1 MGFAVYRIDAEGN
14 ETPLPA
20 VAVFPGFTRA
30 PKDTTEKFP
39 IQKFYWKD
47 VYARLIAEAT
57 GSRRFRYKIVPLEG
71 SAGALTPMPI
81 PQVTSNEVEITS
93 RLSPSLS
100 AFFNRGLI
108 RRSASPAR

>member
-1 MGFAVYRIDAEGN
+1 MQNAIAFANNDVITVAWSYGRKLDRCMGFAVYRIDADGN

-57 GSRRFRYKIVPLEG
+57 GSRTFRYKIVPLEG
-71 SAGALTPMPI
+71 SAGA
-81 PQVTSNEVEITS
+81 
-93 RLSPSLS
+93 
-100 AFFNRGLI
+100 
-108 RRSASPAR
+108 